1 MDAQL
6 AEEKLVALQHRSC
19 AKSSPANSL
28 FVYAMGVK
36 MAKWMLAARKAD
48 FDAIAQK
55 FHISPVLARILRN
68 RDLVTE
74 QEIDRF
80 LNGTLADL
88 HDPSLLKGMQ
98 EAGQCLFQKIGQRV
112 KIRIIG
118 DYDVDGV
125 CSAYILLRGLRL
137 LGADVDTVI
146 PHRMKDGYGLT
157 DHLIEQAKEDGIDTI
172 LTCDNGIA
180 AADQIC
186 LANTCGMTVVV
197 TDHHEVPYEEQEGER
212 IYRLPPAAVVIDPK
226 QEDCPYPYKQI
237 CGAVVAYKLIRYLF
251 REAQKIH
258 WAGQA
263 GEPVDEQAAQ
273 ALLQELLSFTALAT
287 VCDVMELRDENRI
300 LVREGLKEMA
310 KTTNYGLKALLQVN
324 DLYGKPLTPYHAG
337 FVIGPCLNATGR
349 LDTAKRA
356 LELFDASSIEEA
368 ALIASDLKSMN
379 ESRKQM
385 TEDGVKLATQQVEQ
399 ELSGDD
405 ILVVYLPDCHESLAG
420 IIAGRIRE
428 KYHRPVFVLTS
439 AEEGVKGSGRSIEA
453 YSMYEEMNK
462 VKELFARFG
471 GHRQAA
477 GLTLAAED
485 GFSDAQLA
493 DRFRKALNAN
503 STLKSEDFEEVVHID
518 VPLPLKLADRNFL
531 AELEKLEPFGTGNPK
546 PLFARKQISILS
558 MAKLGKTGK
567 FRRIRIADEQGNP
580 YQAVYFGDGEEMD
593 RYLMQKY
600 GEERLIQGFRG
611 GLMQGQMEISI
622 VYSPQINSYNGRE
635 SIQILIQY
643 YQ

>member
-1 MDAQL
+1 
-6 AEEKLVALQHRSC
+6 
-19 AKSSPANSL
+19 
-28 FVYAMGVK
+28 MGVE

-146 PHRMKDGYGLT
+146 PHRMKDGYGLN

-186 LANTCGMTVVV
+186 LANTCGMTVIV

-258 WAGQA
+258 WTGQT

-324 DLYGKPLTPYHAG
+324 DLFGKPLSPYHAG

-356 LELFDASSIEEA
+356 LELFDAPSIEEA

-428 KYHRPVFVLTS
+428 KYHKPVFVLTS

-518 VPLPLKLADRNFL
+518 VPLPLQLADRTFL

-600 GEERLIQGFRG
+600 GEERLMQGYRG

>member
-1 MDAQL
+1 MA
-6 AEEKLVALQHRSC
+6 A
-19 AKSSPANSL
+19 SL
-28 FVYAMGVK
+28 FRSMGVK

-146 PHRMKDGYGLT
+146 PHRMKDGYGLN

-237 CGAVVAYKLIRYLF
+237 CGAVVAYKLIQYLF

-258 WAGQA
+258 WTGRD
-263 GEPVDEQAAQ
+263 GEPVDEQAVQ

-356 LELFDASSIEEA
+356 LELFDAPSIEEA

-428 KYHRPVFVLTS
+428 KYHKPVFVLTS

-600 GEERLIQGFRG
+600 GEERLMQGYRG

>member
-1 MDAQL
+1 
-6 AEEKLVALQHRSC
+6 
-19 AKSSPANSL
+19 
-28 FVYAMGVK
+28 MGVK

-146 PHRMKDGYGLT
+146 PHRMKDGYGLN

-258 WAGQA
+258 WTGRG

-428 KYHRPVFVLTS
+428 KYHKPVFVLTS

-503 STLKSEDFEEVVHID
+503 SALKSEDFEEVVHID

-600 GEERLIQGFRG
+600 GEERLMQGYRG

>member
-1 MDAQL
+1 
-6 AEEKLVALQHRSC
+6 
-19 AKSSPANSL
+19 
-28 FVYAMGVK
+28 MGVK

-146 PHRMKDGYGLT
+146 PHRMKDGYGLN

-180 AADQIC
+180 AADQIR
-186 LANTCGMTVVV
+186 LANTCGMTVIV

-237 CGAVVAYKLIRYLF
+237 CGAVVAYKLILYLF

-258 WAGQA
+258 WTGQT

-324 DLYGKPLTPYHAG
+324 DLFGKPLSPYHAG

-356 LELFDASSIEEA
+356 LELFDAPSIEEA

-428 KYHRPVFVLTS
+428 KYHKPVFVLTS

-518 VPLPLKLADRNFL
+518 VPLPLKLADRTFL

>member
-1 MDAQL
+1 
-6 AEEKLVALQHRSC
+6 
-19 AKSSPANSL
+19 
-28 FVYAMGVK
+28 MGVK

-98 EAGQCLFQKIGQRV
+98 EAGRCLFQKIGQRV

-137 LGADVDTVI
+137 LGAAVDTVI
-146 PHRMKDGYGLT
+146 PHRMKDGYGLN

-186 LANTCGMTVVV
+186 LANTCGMTVIV

-258 WAGQA
+258 WTGQA
-263 GEPVDEQAAQ
+263 SEPVDEQAAQ

-356 LELFDASSIEEA
+356 LELFDAPSIEEA

-428 KYHRPVFVLTS
+428 KYHKPVFVLTS

-518 VPLPLKLADRNFL
+518 VPLPLQLADRNFL

-600 GEERLIQGFRG
+600 GEERLMHSFRG

>member
-1 MDAQL
+1 MA
-6 AEEKLVALQHRSC
+6 A
-19 AKSSPANSL
+19 SL
-28 FVYAMGVK
+28 FRSMGVE

-146 PHRMKDGYGLT
+146 PHRMKDGYGLN

-258 WAGQA
+258 WTGRD

-428 KYHRPVFVLTS
+428 KYHKPVFVLTS

-477 GLTLAAED
+477 GLTLETED

>member
-1 MDAQL
+1 
-6 AEEKLVALQHRSC
+6 
-19 AKSSPANSL
+19 
-28 FVYAMGVK
+28 

-146 PHRMKDGYGLT
+146 PHRMKDGYGLN

-180 AADQIC
+180 AADQIL

-258 WAGQA
+258 WTGRD
-263 GEPVDEQAAQ
+263 GEPVDEQAVQ

-428 KYHRPVFVLTS
+428 KYHKPVFVLTS

-503 STLKSEDFEEVVHID
+503 STLESEDFEEVVHID

-593 RYLMQKY
+593 RYLMQKC
-600 GEERLIQGFRG
+600 GEERLMQGYRG

>member
-1 MDAQL
+1 MA
-6 AEEKLVALQHRSC
+6 A
-19 AKSSPANSL
+19 SL
-28 FVYAMGVK
+28 FRSMGVE

-146 PHRMKDGYGLT
+146 PHRMKDGYGLN

-180 AADQIC
+180 AADQIR
-186 LANTCGMTVVV
+186 LANTCGMTVIV

-258 WAGQA
+258 WTGRD
-263 GEPVDEQAAQ
+263 GEPVDEQAVQ

-428 KYHRPVFVLTS
+428 KYHKPVFVLTS

-493 DRFRKALNAN
+493 DRFRKALNTN

-600 GEERLIQGFRG
+600 GEERLIQGYRG

>member
-1 MDAQL
+1 
-6 AEEKLVALQHRSC
+6 
-19 AKSSPANSL
+19 
-28 FVYAMGVK
+28 MGVE
-36 MAKWMLAARKAD
+36 MAKWMLAAKKAD

-74 QEIDRF
+74 EEIDRF

-88 HDPSLLKGMQ
+88 HDPSLLKGIQ
-98 EAGQCLFQKIGQRV
+98 EASQCLFQKIGQKV

-125 CSAYILLRGLRL
+125 CSSYILLRGLRL

-146 PHRMKDGYGLT
+146 PHRMKDGYGLN

-180 AADQIC
+180 AADQIR
-186 LANTCGMTVVV
+186 LANTCGMDVIV
-197 TDHHEVPYEEQEGER
+197 TDHHEVPYEEQNGER
-212 IYRLPPAAVVIDPK
+212 IYRLPEAVAVIDPK

-237 CGAVVAYKLIRYLF
+237 CGAVVAYKLIQYLL
-251 REAQKIH
+251 REAQNSGWI
-258 WAGQA
+258 GQD
-263 GEPVDEQAAQ
+263 GEPVSKEASQE
-273 ALLQELLSFTALAT
+273 LLQELLSFTALAT

-300 LVREGLKEMA
+300 LVREGLKEMS

-324 DLYGKPLTPYHAG
+324 DLYGKPLSPYHAG

-356 LELFDASSIEEA
+356 LELFDAPTLQEA
-368 ALIASDLKSMN
+368 AMIAADLKSMN

-428 KYHRPVFVLTS
+428 KYHKPAFVLTS

-485 GFSDAQLA
+485 GFSDEQLA
-493 DRFRKALNAN
+493 DRFRRALNAN
-503 STLKSEDFEEVVHID
+503 STLTSEDFEEVVHID
-518 VPLPLKLADRNFL
+518 VPLPLQLADRKFL
-531 AELEKLEPFGTGNPK
+531 TELEKLEPFGTGNPK

-567 FRRIRIADEQGNP
+567 YRRIRIADEQGNL

-593 RYLMQKY
+593 RYLIQKY
-600 GEERLIQGFRG
+600 GEERLMQGYRG
-611 GLMQGQMEISI
+611 GLMQGQMEIGM
-622 VYSPQINSYNGRE
+622 VYSPQVNSYNGRE

>member
-1 MDAQL
+1 MT
-6 AEEKLVALQHRSC
+6 
-19 AKSSPANSL
+19 
-28 FVYAMGVK
+28 
-36 MAKWMLAARKAD
+36 KWMVAAKKAD
-48 FDAIAQK
+48 FNAIAQK

-74 QEIDRF
+74 EEIDRF

-88 HDPSLLKGMQ
+88 HDPSWLKGMR
-98 EAGQCLFQKIGQRV
+98 EAAQCIFQKIGQKA

-125 CSAYILLRGLRL
+125 CSSYILLRGLRL

-146 PHRMKDGYGLT
+146 PHRMKDGYGLN

-180 AADQIC
+180 AADQIR
-186 LANTCGMTVVV
+186 LANIYGMTVIV
-197 TDHHEVPYEEQEGER
+197 TDHHEVPYEEQDGER
-212 IYRLPPAAVVIDPK
+212 VYRLPEAIAVIDPK

-237 CGAVVAYKLIRYLF
+237 CGAVVAYKLIQYLLG
-251 REAQKIH
+251 EAQNSGWI
-258 WAGQA
+258 GQD
-263 GEPVDEQAAQ
+263 GETVSKEASQE
-273 ALLQELLSFTALAT
+273 LMQELLSFTALAT

-324 DLYGKPLTPYHAG
+324 DLYGKPLSPYHAG

-356 LELFDASSIEEA
+356 LELFDAPSLEEA
-368 ALIASDLKSMN
+368 AMLAADLKSMN

-385 TEDGVKLATQQVEQ
+385 TEDGVKLASQQVDH
-399 ELSGDD
+399 ELSEDD

-428 KYHRPVFVLTS
+428 KYHKPVFVLTS

-462 VKELFARFG
+462 VKELFTRFG

-485 GFSDAQLA
+485 GFNDEQLA
-493 DRFRKALNAN
+493 ERFRKALNAN
-503 STLKSEDFEEVVHID
+503 SILTDKDFEEVVHID
-518 VPLPLKLADRNFL
+518 VPLPLQLADRKFL
-531 AELEKLEPFGTGNPK
+531 TELEKLEPFGVGNPK

-567 FRRIRIADEQGNP
+567 YRRIRIADEQGNH

-593 RYLMQKY
+593 QYLIQKY
-600 GEERLIQGFRG
+600 GEERLLQSYRG
-611 GLMQGQMEISI
+611 GLIQGQMEISM

-635 SIQILIQY
+635 NIQILIQY

>member
-1 MDAQL
+1 
-6 AEEKLVALQHRSC
+6 
-19 AKSSPANSL
+19 
-28 FVYAMGVK
+28 
-36 MAKWMLAARKAD
+36 MAKWMVAAKKAD
-48 FDAIAQK
+48 FNAIAQK

-68 RDLVTE
+68 RNLVTE
-74 QEIDRF
+74 EEIDRF

-98 EAGQCLFQKIGQRV
+98 EAGQCIFQKIGQRA

-146 PHRMKDGYGLT
+146 PNRMKDGYGLN
-157 DHLIEQAKEDGIDTI
+157 DHLIEQAKDDGIDTI

-180 AADQIC
+180 AADQIR
-186 LANTCGMTVVV
+186 LANTYGMTVIV
-197 TDHHEVPYEEQEGER
+197 TDHHEIPYEEQEGER
-212 IYRLPPAAVVIDPK
+212 VYRLPEAIAVIDPK
-226 QEDCPYPYKQI
+226 REDCPYPYKQI
-237 CGAVVAYKLIRYLF
+237 CGAVVAYKLIQYLF
-251 REAQKIH
+251 WMAQKIQ
-258 WAGQA
+258 WTGQN
-263 GEPVDEQAAQ
+263 GESADSEVIKE
-273 ALLQELLSFTALAT
+273 LLQELLSFTALAT

-300 LVREGLKEMA
+300 IVREGLKEMA
-310 KTTNYGLKALLQVN
+310 KTTNCGLKALLQVN
-324 DLYGKPLTPYHAG
+324 DLYGKPLSPYHAG

-349 LDTAKRA
+349 LDSAKRA
-356 LELFDASSIEEA
+356 LELFDAPTLREA
-368 ALIASDLKSMN
+368 AVIAADLKSMN

-385 TEDGVKLATQQVEQ
+385 TEDGVRLATQQVEQ

-428 KYHRPVFVLTS
+428 KYHKPVFVLTS

-485 GFSDAQLA
+485 GFNDEQLA
-493 DRFRKALNAN
+493 DRFRKALNAI
-503 STLKSEDFEEVVHID
+503 SSLKDKDFEEVVHID
-518 VPLPLKLADRNFL
+518 VPLPLQFIDRKFL
-531 AELEKLEPFGTGNPK
+531 TELERLEPFGVGNPK
-546 PLFARKQISILS
+546 PLFARKQIRILS

-567 FRRIRIADEQGNP
+567 YRRIRIADEQGNH

-593 RYLMQKY
+593 QYLIQKY
-600 GEERLIQGFRG
+600 GEERLMQSYRG
-611 GLMQGQMEISI
+611 ELIQGQMEISM
-622 VYSPQINSYNGRE
+622 VYSPQVNSYNGRE

>member
-1 MDAQL
+1 
-6 AEEKLVALQHRSC
+6 
-19 AKSSPANSL
+19 
-28 FVYAMGVK
+28 
-36 MAKWMLAARKAD
+36 MAKWMLAAKKAD

-146 PHRMKDGYGLT
+146 PHRMKDGYGLN

-180 AADQIC
+180 AADQIR

-251 REAQKIH
+251 REAQKLH
-258 WAGQA
+258 WTGQA

-273 ALLQELLSFTALAT
+273 VLLQELLSFTALAT

-324 DLYGKPLTPYHAG
+324 DLFGKPLTPYHAG

-356 LELFDASSIEEA
+356 LELFDAPSIEEA

-428 KYHRPVFVLTS
+428 KYHKPVFVLTS

-518 VPLPLKLADRNFL
+518 VPLPLKLADRTFL

-600 GEERLIQGFRG
+600 GEERLVQGFRG

-622 VYSPQINSYNGRE
+622 AYSPQINSYNGRE

>member
-1 MDAQL
+1 
-6 AEEKLVALQHRSC
+6 
-19 AKSSPANSL
+19 
-28 FVYAMGVK
+28 MGVE

-146 PHRMKDGYGLT
+146 PHRMKDGYGLN

-237 CGAVVAYKLIRYLF
+237 CGAVVVYKLIRYLF

-258 WAGQA
+258 WTGRD
-263 GEPVDEQAAQ
+263 GEPVDEQAVQ

-428 KYHRPVFVLTS
+428 KYHKPVFVLTS

-600 GEERLIQGFRG
+600 GEERLMQGYRG

>member
-1 MDAQL
+1 
-6 AEEKLVALQHRSC
+6 
-19 AKSSPANSL
+19 
-28 FVYAMGVK
+28 MGVE

-146 PHRMKDGYGLT
+146 PHRMKDGYGLN

-258 WAGQA
+258 WTGRD

-428 KYHRPVFVLTS
+428 KYHKPVFVLTS

-600 GEERLIQGFRG
+600 GEERLMQGYRG

>member
-1 MDAQL
+1 
-6 AEEKLVALQHRSC
+6 
-19 AKSSPANSL
+19 
-28 FVYAMGVK
+28 

-146 PHRMKDGYGLT
+146 PHRMKDGYGLN

-180 AADQIC
+180 AADQIR

-258 WAGQA
+258 WTGRG
-263 GEPVDEQAAQ
+263 GEPVDEQAVQ
-273 ALLQELLSFTALAT
+273 ALLQELLRFTALAT

-428 KYHRPVFVLTS
+428 KYHKPVFVLTS

-477 GLTLAAED
+477 GLTLETED

-600 GEERLIQGFRG
+600 GEERLMQGYRG

>member
-1 MDAQL
+1 MLCNTARARRVRRRTL
-6 AEEKLVALQHRSC
+6 YL
-19 AKSSPANSL
+19 
-28 FVYAMGVK
+28 YMGVE
-36 MAKWMLAARKAD
+36 MAKWMLAAKKAD

-146 PHRMKDGYGLT
+146 PHRMKDGYGLN

-180 AADQIC
+180 AADQIR

-258 WAGQA
+258 WTGQA

-356 LELFDASSIEEA
+356 LELFDAPSIEEA

-428 KYHRPVFVLTS
+428 KYHKPVFVLTS

-567 FRRIRIADEQGNP
+567 YRRIRIADEQGNP

-600 GEERLIQGFRG
+600 GEERLMHSFRG

>member
-1 MDAQL
+1 
-6 AEEKLVALQHRSC
+6 
-19 AKSSPANSL
+19 
-28 FVYAMGVK
+28 

-146 PHRMKDGYGLT
+146 PHRMKDGYGLN

-180 AADQIC
+180 AADQIL

-212 IYRLPPAAVVIDPK
+212 IYRLPEAAVVIDPK

-258 WAGQA
+258 WTGRD
-263 GEPVDEQAAQ
+263 GEPVDEQAVQ

-428 KYHRPVFVLTS
+428 KYHKPVFVLTS

-600 GEERLIQGFRG
+600 GEERLMQGYRG

>member
-1 MDAQL
+1 
-6 AEEKLVALQHRSC
+6 
-19 AKSSPANSL
+19 
-28 FVYAMGVK
+28 MGVK

-68 RDLVTE
+68 RELVTE

-98 EAGQCLFQKIGQRV
+98 EAGQCLFRKIGQRV

-146 PHRMKDGYGLT
+146 PHRMKDGYGLN

-180 AADQIC
+180 AADQIR
-186 LANTCGMTVVV
+186 LANTCGMTVIV

-258 WAGQA
+258 WTGQA

-428 KYHRPVFVLTS
+428 KYHKPVFVLTS

>member
-1 MDAQL
+1 
-6 AEEKLVALQHRSC
+6 
-19 AKSSPANSL
+19 
-28 FVYAMGVK
+28 MGVK
-36 MAKWMLAARKAD
+36 MAKWMLAAKKAD

-74 QEIDRF
+74 EEIDRF

-98 EAGQCLFQKIGQRV
+98 EAGQCLFQKIGQKV

-125 CSAYILLRGLRL
+125 CSSYILLRGLRL

-146 PHRMKDGYGLT
+146 PHRMKDGYGLN
-157 DHLIEQAKEDGIDTI
+157 DHLIEQAKEDGINTI

-180 AADQIC
+180 AADQIR
-186 LANTCGMTVVV
+186 LANTYGMDVIV
-197 TDHHEVPYEEQEGER
+197 TDHHEVPYEEQNGER
-212 IYRLPPAAVVIDPK
+212 IYRLPEAVAVIDPK

-237 CGAVVAYKLIRYLF
+237 CGAVVAYKLIQYLL
-251 REAQKIH
+251 REAQNSGWI
-258 WAGQA
+258 GQD
-263 GEPVDEQAAQ
+263 GEPVSKEASQE
-273 ALLQELLSFTALAT
+273 LLQELLSFTALAT

-300 LVREGLKEMA
+300 LVREGLKEMT

-324 DLYGKPLTPYHAG
+324 DLYGKPLSPYHAG

-356 LELFDASSIEEA
+356 LELFDAPTLQEA
-368 ALIASDLKSMN
+368 AMIAADLKSMN

-428 KYHRPVFVLTS
+428 KYHKPAFVLTS

-485 GFSDAQLA
+485 GFSDEQLA
-493 DRFRKALNAN
+493 DRFRRALNAN
-503 STLKSEDFEEVVHID
+503 STLTSEDFEEVVHID
-518 VPLPLKLADRNFL
+518 VPLPLQLADRKFL
-531 AELEKLEPFGTGNPK
+531 TELEKLEPFGTGNPK

-567 FRRIRIADEQGNP
+567 YRRIRIADEQGNL

-593 RYLMQKY
+593 RYLIQKY
-600 GEERLIQGFRG
+600 GEERLMQGYRG
-611 GLMQGQMEISI
+611 GLMQGQMEIGM
-622 VYSPQINSYNGRE
+622 VYSPQVNSYNGRE

>member
-1 MDAQL
+1 
-6 AEEKLVALQHRSC
+6 
-19 AKSSPANSL
+19 
-28 FVYAMGVK
+28 

-146 PHRMKDGYGLT
+146 PHRMKDGYGLN

-180 AADQIC
+180 AADQIR
-186 LANTCGMTVVV
+186 LANTCGMTVIV

-258 WAGQA
+258 WTGQA
-263 GEPVDEQAAQ
+263 GEPVDEQAVQ

-428 KYHRPVFVLTS
+428 KYHKPVFVLTS

-477 GLTLAAED
+477 GLTLAADD

-493 DRFRKALNAN
+493 DRFRKVLNAN

-593 RYLMQKY
+593 RYLIQKY
-600 GEERLIQGFRG
+600 GEERLIQGYRG

>member
-1 MDAQL
+1 
-6 AEEKLVALQHRSC
+6 
-19 AKSSPANSL
+19 
-28 FVYAMGVK
+28 
-36 MAKWMLAARKAD
+36 MAKWMLAAKKAD

-55 FHISPVLARILRN
+55 FHISLVLARILRN

-74 QEIDRF
+74 EEIDRF

-88 HDPSLLKGMQ
+88 HDPSLLKGIQ
-98 EAGQCLFQKIGQRV
+98 EASQCLFQKIGQKV

-125 CSAYILLRGLRL
+125 CSSYILLRGLRL

-146 PHRMKDGYGLT
+146 PHRMKDGYGLN

-180 AADQIC
+180 AADQIR
-186 LANTCGMTVVV
+186 LANTCGMDVIV
-197 TDHHEVPYEEQEGER
+197 TDHHEVPYEEQNGER
-212 IYRLPPAAVVIDPK
+212 IYRLPEAVAVIDPK

-237 CGAVVAYKLIRYLF
+237 CGAVVAYKLIQYLL
-251 REAQKIH
+251 REAQNSGWI
-258 WAGQA
+258 GQD
-263 GEPVDEQAAQ
+263 GESVSKEASQE
-273 ALLQELLSFTALAT
+273 LLQELLSFTALAT

-300 LVREGLKEMA
+300 LVREGLKEMT

-324 DLYGKPLTPYHAG
+324 DLYGKPLSPYHAG

-356 LELFDASSIEEA
+356 LELFDAPTLQEA
-368 ALIASDLKSMN
+368 AMIAADLKSMN

-428 KYHRPVFVLTS
+428 KYHKPVFVLTS

-485 GFSDAQLA
+485 GFSDEQLA
-493 DRFRKALNAN
+493 DRFRRALNAN
-503 STLKSEDFEEVVHID
+503 STLTSEDFEEVVHID
-518 VPLPLKLADRNFL
+518 VPLPLQLADRKFL
-531 AELEKLEPFGTGNPK
+531 TELEKLEPFGTGNPK

-567 FRRIRIADEQGNP
+567 YRRIRIADEQGNL

-593 RYLMQKY
+593 RYLIQKY
-600 GEERLIQGFRG
+600 GEERLMQGYRG

>member
-6 AEEKLVALQHRSC
+6 AEEKLVALQHRSR

-28 FVYAMGVK
+28 FVYGVE

-125 CSAYILLRGLRL
+125 CSVYILLRGLRL

-146 PHRMKDGYGLT
+146 PHRMKDGYGLN

-180 AADQIC
+180 AADQIR

-258 WAGQA
+258 WTGRD
-263 GEPVDEQAAQ
+263 GESVDEQAAQ
-273 ALLQELLSFTALAT
+273 TLLQELLSFTALAT

-300 LVREGLKEMA
+300 LVREGLKEMT

-368 ALIASDLKSMN
+368 SLIASDLKSMN

-428 KYHRPVFVLTS
+428 KYHKPVFVLTS

-558 MAKLGKTGK
+558 MAKLGKPGK

-600 GEERLIQGFRG
+600 GEERLIQGYRG

>member
-1 MDAQL
+1 
-6 AEEKLVALQHRSC
+6 
-19 AKSSPANSL
+19 
-28 FVYAMGVK
+28 
-36 MAKWMLAARKAD
+36 
-48 FDAIAQK
+48 
-55 FHISPVLARILRN
+55 
-68 RDLVTE
+68 
-74 QEIDRF
+74 
-80 LNGTLADL
+80 
-88 HDPSLLKGMQ
+88 
-98 EAGQCLFQKIGQRV
+98 
-112 KIRIIG
+112 
-118 DYDVDGV
+118 
-125 CSAYILLRGLRL
+125 
-137 LGADVDTVI
+137 
-146 PHRMKDGYGLT
+146 MKDGYGLN

-180 AADQIC
+180 AADQIR
-186 LANTCGMTVVV
+186 LANTCGMTVIV

-258 WAGQA
+258 WTGQA

-405 ILVVYLPDCHESLAG
+405 ILVVYLPDCHGSLAG

-428 KYHRPVFVLTS
+428 KYHKPVFVLTS
-439 AEEGVKGSGRSIEA
+439 AEVGVKGSGRSIEA

-600 GEERLIQGFRG
+600 GEERLIQGYRG

>member
-1 MDAQL
+1 
-6 AEEKLVALQHRSC
+6 
-19 AKSSPANSL
+19 
-28 FVYAMGVK
+28 MGVK

-146 PHRMKDGYGLT
+146 PHRMKDGYGLN

-258 WAGQA
+258 WTGRD

-273 ALLQELLSFTALAT
+273 VLLQELLSFTALAT

-428 KYHRPVFVLTS
+428 KYHKPVFVLTS

-600 GEERLIQGFRG
+600 GEERLMQGYRG

>member
-1 MDAQL
+1 MQSSKVDNSFLFLDIRTPAAEPLADVRPMVAPAGQGVGSLLQLPAVGRGALELLAQEGVDGRTRIGGL
-6 AEEKLVALQHRSC
+6 GQSILPELPRHPPAIELIPDLVGAVALGGVVPHHR
-19 AKSSPANSL
+19 P
-28 FVYAMGVK
+28 GVFSVVQQSQP
-36 MAKWMLAARKAD
+36 L
-48 FDAIAQK
+48 Q
-55 FHISPVLARILRN
+55 PV
-68 RDLVTE
+68 
-74 QEIDRF
+74 
-80 LNGTLADL
+80 G
-88 HDPSLLKGMQ
+88 
-98 EAGQCLFQKIGQRV
+98 
-112 KIRIIG
+112 
-118 DYDVDGV
+118 
-125 CSAYILLRGLRL
+125 GLRRLGLVGQGRL
-137 LGADVDTVI
+137 LPVPGA
-146 PHRMKDGYGLT
+146 G
-157 DHLIEQAKEDGIDTI
+157 
-172 LTCDNGIA
+172 
-180 AADQIC
+180 
-186 LANTCGMTVVV
+186 
-197 TDHHEVPYEEQEGER
+197 
-212 IYRLPPAAVVIDPK
+212 
-226 QEDCPYPYKQI
+226 
-237 CGAVVAYKLIRYLF
+237 
-251 REAQKIH
+251 
-258 WAGQA
+258 
-263 GEPVDEQAAQ
+263 GEPVDEQAVQ

-428 KYHRPVFVLTS
+428 KYHKPVFVLTS

-600 GEERLIQGFRG
+600 GEERLMQGYRG

>member
-1 MDAQL
+1 
-6 AEEKLVALQHRSC
+6 
-19 AKSSPANSL
+19 
-28 FVYAMGVK
+28 MGVE

-125 CSAYILLRGLRL
+125 CSVYILLRGLRL

-146 PHRMKDGYGLT
+146 PHRMKDGYGLN

-180 AADQIC
+180 AADQIR
-186 LANTCGMTVVV
+186 LANTCGMTVIV

-258 WAGQA
+258 WTGWD

>member
-1 MDAQL
+1 
-6 AEEKLVALQHRSC
+6 
-19 AKSSPANSL
+19 
-28 FVYAMGVK
+28 
-36 MAKWMLAARKAD
+36 MAKWMLAAKKAD

-74 QEIDRF
+74 EEIDRF

-88 HDPSLLKGMQ
+88 HDPSLLKGIQ
-98 EAGQCLFQKIGQRV
+98 EASQCLFQKIGQKV

-125 CSAYILLRGLRL
+125 CSSYILLRGLRL

-146 PHRMKDGYGLT
+146 PHRMKDGYGLN

-180 AADQIC
+180 AADQIR
-186 LANTCGMTVVV
+186 LANTCGMDVIV
-197 TDHHEVPYEEQEGER
+197 TDHHEVPYEEQNGER
-212 IYRLPPAAVVIDPK
+212 IYRLPEAVAVIDPK

-237 CGAVVAYKLIRYLF
+237 CGAVVAYKLIQYLL
-251 REAQKIH
+251 REAQNSGWI
-258 WAGQA
+258 GQD
-263 GEPVDEQAAQ
+263 GEPVSKEASQE
-273 ALLQELLSFTALAT
+273 LLQELLSFTALAT

-300 LVREGLKEMA
+300 LVREGLKEMT

-324 DLYGKPLTPYHAG
+324 DLYGKPLSPYHAG

-356 LELFDASSIEEA
+356 LELFDAPTLQEA
-368 ALIASDLKSMN
+368 AMIAADLKSMN

-399 ELSGDD
+399 ELPGDD

-428 KYHRPVFVLTS
+428 KYHKPAFVLTS

-462 VKELFARFG
+462 VKELLARFG

-485 GFSDAQLA
+485 GFSDEQLA
-493 DRFRKALNAN
+493 DRFRRALNAN
-503 STLKSEDFEEVVHID
+503 STLTSEDFEEVVHID
-518 VPLPLKLADRNFL
+518 VPLPLQLADRKFL
-531 AELEKLEPFGTGNPK
+531 TELEKLEPFGTGNPK

-567 FRRIRIADEQGNP
+567 YRRIRIADEQGNL

-593 RYLMQKY
+593 RYLIQKY
-600 GEERLIQGFRG
+600 GEERLMQGYRG
-611 GLMQGQMEISI
+611 GLMQGQMEIGM
-622 VYSPQINSYNGRE
+622 VYSPQVNSYNGRE

>member
-1 MDAQL
+1 
-6 AEEKLVALQHRSC
+6 
-19 AKSSPANSL
+19 
-28 FVYAMGVK
+28 

-146 PHRMKDGYGLT
+146 PHRMKDGYGLN

-180 AADQIC
+180 AADQIR

-258 WAGQA
+258 WTGQT
-263 GEPVDEQAAQ
+263 GEPVDGQAAQ

-428 KYHRPVFVLTS
+428 KYHKPVFVLTS

-546 PLFARKQISILS
+546 PLFARKQISILF

-600 GEERLIQGFRG
+600 GEERLMQGYRG

>member
-1 MDAQL
+1 MA
-6 AEEKLVALQHRSC
+6 A
-19 AKSSPANSL
+19 SL
-28 FVYAMGVK
+28 FRSMGVK

-55 FHISPVLARILRN
+55 FNISPVLARILRN

-88 HDPSLLKGMQ
+88 HDPSLLKGMR

-146 PHRMKDGYGLT
+146 PHRMKDGYGLN

-180 AADQIC
+180 AADQIR

-258 WAGQA
+258 WTGRG
-263 GEPVDEQAAQ
+263 GEPVDEQAVQ

-428 KYHRPVFVLTS
+428 KYHKPVFVLTS

-462 VKELFARFG
+462 VKELFVRFG

-477 GLTLAAED
+477 GLTLETED

-600 GEERLIQGFRG
+600 GEERLMQGYRG

>member
-1 MDAQL
+1 
-6 AEEKLVALQHRSC
+6 
-19 AKSSPANSL
+19 
-28 FVYAMGVK
+28 

-146 PHRMKDGYGLT
+146 PHRMKDGYGLN

-180 AADQIC
+180 AADQIR

-258 WAGQA
+258 WTGRG
-263 GEPVDEQAAQ
+263 GEPVDEQAVQ

-428 KYHRPVFVLTS
+428 KYHKPVFVLTS

>member
-1 MDAQL
+1 
-6 AEEKLVALQHRSC
+6 
-19 AKSSPANSL
+19 
-28 FVYAMGVK
+28 
-36 MAKWMLAARKAD
+36 MAKWMLAAKKAD

-74 QEIDRF
+74 EEIDRF

-88 HDPSLLKGMQ
+88 HDPSLLKGIQ
-98 EAGQCLFQKIGQRV
+98 EASQCLFQKIGQKV

-125 CSAYILLRGLRL
+125 CSSYILLRGLRL

-146 PHRMKDGYGLT
+146 PHRMKDGYGLN

-180 AADQIC
+180 AADQIR
-186 LANTCGMTVVV
+186 LANTCGMDVIV
-197 TDHHEVPYEEQEGER
+197 TDHHEVPYEEQNGER
-212 IYRLPPAAVVIDPK
+212 IYRLPEAVAVIDPK

-237 CGAVVAYKLIRYLF
+237 CGAVVAYKLIQYLL
-251 REAQKIH
+251 REAQNSGWI
-258 WAGQA
+258 GQD
-263 GEPVDEQAAQ
+263 GEPVSKEASQE
-273 ALLQELLSFTALAT
+273 LLQELLSFTALAT

-300 LVREGLKEMA
+300 LVREGLKEMT

-324 DLYGKPLTPYHAG
+324 DLYGKPLSPYHAG

-356 LELFDASSIEEA
+356 LELFDAPTLQEA
-368 ALIASDLKSMN
+368 AMIAADLKSMN

-428 KYHRPVFVLTS
+428 KYHKPAFVLTS

-485 GFSDAQLA
+485 GFSDEQLA
-493 DRFRKALNAN
+493 DRFRRALNAN
-503 STLKSEDFEEVVHID
+503 STLTSEDFEEVVHID
-518 VPLPLKLADRNFL
+518 VPLPLQLADRKFL
-531 AELEKLEPFGTGNPK
+531 TELEKLEPFGTGNPK

-558 MAKLGKTGK
+558 MAKHGKTGK
-567 FRRIRIADEQGNP
+567 YRRIRIADEQGNL

-593 RYLMQKY
+593 RYLIQKY
-600 GEERLIQGFRG
+600 GEERLMQGYRG
-611 GLMQGQMEISI
+611 GLMQGQMEIGM
-622 VYSPQINSYNGRE
+622 VYSPQVNSYNGRE

>member
-1 MDAQL
+1 
-6 AEEKLVALQHRSC
+6 
-19 AKSSPANSL
+19 
-28 FVYAMGVK
+28 MGVK
-36 MAKWMLAARKAD
+36 MAKWMLAAKKAD

-146 PHRMKDGYGLT
+146 PHRMKDGYGLN

-172 LTCDNGIA
+172 VTCDNGIA

-186 LANTCGMTVVV
+186 LANTCGMTVIV

-251 REAQKIH
+251 REAQKLH
-258 WAGQA
+258 WTGQT

-324 DLYGKPLTPYHAG
+324 DLFGKPLTPYHAG

-356 LELFDASSIEEA
+356 LELFDAPTLQKA
-368 ALIASDLKSMN
+368 AMIAADLKSMN

-428 KYHRPVFVLTS
+428 KYHKPAFVLTS

-485 GFSDAQLA
+485 GFSDEQLA
-493 DRFRKALNAN
+493 DRFRRALNAN
-503 STLKSEDFEEVVHID
+503 STLTSEDFEEVVHID
-518 VPLPLKLADRNFL
+518 VPLPLQLADRKFL
-531 AELEKLEPFGTGNPK
+531 TELEKLEPFGTGNPK

-567 FRRIRIADEQGNP
+567 YRRIRIADEQGNL

-593 RYLMQKY
+593 RYLIQKY
-600 GEERLIQGFRG
+600 GEERLMQGYRG
-611 GLMQGQMEISI
+611 GLMQGQMEIGM
-622 VYSPQINSYNGRE
+622 VYSPQVNSYNGRE

>member
-1 MDAQL
+1 MIKGL
-6 AEEKLVALQHRSC
+6 LLVWRQVFFGLW
-19 AKSSPANSL
+19 
-28 FVYAMGVK
+28 GVE
-36 MAKWMLAARKAD
+36 MAKWMLAARRAD

-98 EAGQCLFQKIGQRV
+98 EAGQCLFRKIGQRV

-125 CSAYILLRGLRL
+125 CSAYILLLGLRL

-146 PHRMKDGYGLT
+146 PHRMKDGYGLN

-180 AADQIC
+180 AADQIR
-186 LANTCGMTVVV
+186 LANTCGMTVIV

-258 WAGQA
+258 WTGQA
-263 GEPVDEQAAQ
+263 GEPVDEQATQ

-356 LELFDASSIEEA
+356 LELFDAPSIEEA

-428 KYHRPVFVLTS
+428 KYHKPVFVLTS

-518 VPLPLKLADRNFL
+518 VPLPLQLADRNFL

-600 GEERLIQGFRG
+600 GEERLMHSFRG

>member
-1 MDAQL
+1 
-6 AEEKLVALQHRSC
+6 
-19 AKSSPANSL
+19 
-28 FVYAMGVK
+28 

-125 CSAYILLRGLRL
+125 CSAYILLLGLRL

-146 PHRMKDGYGLT
+146 PHRMKDGYGLN

-356 LELFDASSIEEA
+356 LELFDAPSIEEA

-428 KYHRPVFVLTS
+428 KYHKPVFVLTS

-518 VPLPLKLADRNFL
+518 VPLPLQLADRNFL

-567 FRRIRIADEQGNP
+567 YRRIRIADEQGNP

-600 GEERLIQGFRG
+600 GEERLMHSFRG
-611 GLMQGQMEISI
+611 GLMQGQMKISI